1 MRRHALVPA
10 GLLTVVLLAA
20 WFVAKH
26 TARRDDQPKP
36 DVTIN
41 PPMFRHR
48 RWLPIRVP
56 VRAALGKLGLVT
68 LVFLA
73 VALAAGP
80 PSFAYFTTSGL
91 GSGPGTTG
99 SLQPLV
105 IQSATTGS
113 PSTSLL
119 PGTTADLLLNLTN
132 PNPGAVTL
140 VSVTQGG
147 GVAVQG
153 GGGCTNDPGWP
164 GTLGNSGV
172 TVVSST
178 GLSIPIAGGA
188 TAVVHIP
195 GGAAMTT
202 ASASGC
208 QGATFQIPV
217 TVVVRQ

>member
-1 MRRHALVPA
+1 MLVR
-10 GLLTVVLLAA
+10 G
-20 WFVAKH
+20 
-26 TARRDDQPKP
+26 
-36 DVTIN
+36 
-41 PPMFRHR
+41 
-48 RWLPIRVP
+48 
-56 VRAALGKLGLVT
+56 RAALVTLGLVT
-68 LVFLA
+68 IGFLA
-73 VALAAGP
+73 VALVAGP
-80 PSFAYFTTSGL
+80 PSFAFFTANGL

-105 IQSATTGS
+105 ILSATTGS

-119 PGTTADLLLNLTN
+119 PGTTSDLLLNLTN

-147 GVAVQG
+147 GVTVQG

-188 TAVVHIP
+188 TVVVHIP
-195 GGAAMTT
+195 AGAAMSTV
-202 ASASGC
+202 SASGC